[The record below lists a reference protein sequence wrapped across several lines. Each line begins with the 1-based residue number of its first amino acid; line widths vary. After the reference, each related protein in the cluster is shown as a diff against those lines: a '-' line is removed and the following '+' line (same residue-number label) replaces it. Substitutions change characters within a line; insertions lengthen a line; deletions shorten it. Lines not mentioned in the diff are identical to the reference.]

1 MDKHKCLSILG
12 IEDGAS
18 QEDIKKAYKKLA
30 LKYHPDKQDPTASV
44 EEKQAAETKFKELA
58 EAYDLLMNPDKL
70 HKANEGHGF
79 PHGFV
84 DPNELFNQIFRD
96 MNMQGFTPGHHGQ
109 QVHINLGGLGI
120 NLGHGF
126 NPGVMR
132 STSVC
137 FINGQRV
144 ENITEVIN
152 GVPHQ
157 HTFVTRNI
165 PNPLFQ

>member
-1 MDKHKCLSILG
+1 MDKNKCLSILG

-18 QEDIKKAYKKLA
+18 QDDIKKAYKKLA
-30 LKYHPDKQDPTASV
+30 LKYHPDKQDPSASDD
-44 EEKQAAETKFKELA
+44 EKQAAETKFKEVA

-79 PHGFV
+79 GHGFV
-84 DPNELFNQIFRD
+84 DPSELFNQIFRD
-96 MNMQGFTPGHHGQ
+96 MNMHHGQ

-120 NLGHGF
+120 NLGQGF

-144 ENITEVIN
+144 ENVTEVIN
-152 GVPHQ
+152 GVTHQ
-157 HTFVTRNI
+157 HTFVSRNI

>member
-1 MDKHKCLSILG
+1 
-12 IEDGAS
+12 
-18 QEDIKKAYKKLA
+18 
-30 LKYHPDKQDPTASV
+30 
-44 EEKQAAETKFKELA
+44 
-58 EAYDLLMNPDKL
+58 
-70 HKANEGHGF
+70 
-79 PHGFV
+79 
-84 DPNELFNQIFRD
+84 
-96 MNMQGFTPGHHGQ
+96 MNMHHGQGHVPTQGQ
-109 QVHINLGGLGI
+109 QVHINLGGFGI
-120 NLGHGF
+120 NLGSSF

-152 GVPHQ
+152 GVTHQ

>member
-1 MDKHKCLSILG
+1 MDKHKCFSILG
-12 IEDGAS
+12 IEESAS

-30 LKYHPDKQDPTASV
+30 LKYHPDKQDPGASV

-79 PHGFV
+79 RHGFV

-96 MNMQGFTPGHHGQ
+96 MNMHGLNHGQ
-109 QVHINLGGLGI
+109 QVHINLGGFGI
-120 NLGHGF
+120 NLGGGF

-137 FINGQRV
+137 FVNGQRI

-152 GVPHQ
+152 GVTHQ
-157 HTFVTRNI
+157 HTFVTRNM

>member
-1 MDKHKCLSILG
+1 
-12 IEDGAS
+12 
-18 QEDIKKAYKKLA
+18 
-30 LKYHPDKQDPTASV
+30 
-44 EEKQAAETKFKELA
+44 
-58 EAYDLLMNPDKL
+58 MNPDKL

-79 PHGFV
+79 GHGFV
-84 DPNELFNQIFRD
+84 DPSELFNQIFRD
-96 MNMQGFTPGHHGQ
+96 MNMHHGQ

-120 NLGHGF
+120 NLGQGF

-152 GVPHQ
+152 GVTHQ
-157 HTFVTRNI
+157 HTFVSRNI

>member
-1 MDKHKCLSILG
+1 MDKNSCLSILG
-12 IEDGAS
+12 LGETAS

-30 LKYHPDKQDPTASV
+30 LKYHPDKQDPAASV
-44 EEKQAAETKFKELA
+44 DEKQIAETKFKEVA

-70 HKANEGHGF
+70 HKANEGSGF
-79 PHGFV
+79 GHGFV

-96 MNMQGFTPGHHGQ
+96 MNMHHAHAQGQGQ
-109 QVHINLGGLGI
+109 QVHINLGGFGI
-120 NLGHGF
+120 NLGPGF

-132 STSVC
+132 SSSVC

-152 GVPHQ
+152 GVTHQ

>member
-1 MDKHKCLSILG
+1 MDKNKCLSILG

-18 QEDIKKAYKKLA
+18 QDDIKKAYKKLA
-30 LKYHPDKQDPTASV
+30 LKYHPDKQDPSASDD
-44 EEKQAAETKFKELA
+44 EKQVAETKFKEIA

-79 PHGFV
+79 GTGFGHGFV

-96 MNMQGFTPGHHGQ
+96 MNMHQGQ
-109 QVHINLGGLGI
+109 QVHINLGLGGFGI

-144 ENITEVIN
+144 ENVTEVIN
-152 GVPHQ
+152 GVTHQ
-157 HTFVTRNI
+157 HTFVTRNM

>member
-1 MDKHKCLSILG
+1 
-12 IEDGAS
+12 
-18 QEDIKKAYKKLA
+18 
-30 LKYHPDKQDPTASV
+30 
-44 EEKQAAETKFKELA
+44 
-58 EAYDLLMNPDKL
+58 MNPDKL

-79 PHGFV
+79 GPGFGHGFV

-96 MNMQGFTPGHHGQ
+96 MNMHHGQGHGQ
-109 QVHINLGGLGI
+109 QVHINLGGFGI
-120 NLGHGF
+120 NLGPGF

-137 FINGQRV
+137 FVNGQRV

-152 GVPHQ
+152 GVTHQ